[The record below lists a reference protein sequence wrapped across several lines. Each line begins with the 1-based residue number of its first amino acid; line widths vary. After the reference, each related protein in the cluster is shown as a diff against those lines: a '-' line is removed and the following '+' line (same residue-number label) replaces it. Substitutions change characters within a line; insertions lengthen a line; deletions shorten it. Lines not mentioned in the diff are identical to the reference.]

1 MSGGVAYIYDEAG
14 DFVHKNLNPDMVNVY
29 GLIECDDAEIEAVKN
44 KLELHRHYTGSK
56 RAQAILNDWPATAG
70 KFLKVL
76 PQDYE
81 RVLQAVKR
89 AEERGLTGDNA
100 IQAAFEENVKAGH

>member
-1 MSGGVAYIYDEAG
+1 
-14 DFVHKNLNPDMVNVY
+14 VHKNLNPDMVNVY
-29 GLIECDDAEIEAVKN
+29 GLIECEDCEIEAVKV
-44 KLELHRHYTGSK
+44 KLEQHVQYTGSE
-56 RAQAILNDWPATAG
+56 RAKAILKDWPETAG

-81 RVLQAVKR
+81 RVLQAMKR

>member
-1 MSGGVAYIYDEAG
+1 MSGGVAYIYDESG
-14 DFVHKNLNPDMVNVY
+14 DFVHNNLNPDMVNVY
-29 GLIECDDAEIEAVKN
+29 GLIECEDSEIEAVKA
-44 KLELHRHYTGSK
+44 KLEQHVQYTGSK
-56 RAQAILNDWPATAG
+56 RAQAILKYWPETAG

-81 RVLQAVKR
+81 RVLQAIKR